1 MEQGAFT
8 GLALADCITGTGTHA
23 QFVKARKIING
34 TDRAEDI
41 ATHADTIVA
50 ALGEGLGLM
59 PGVPTLALA
68 SALVASLTALYDIA
82 GQIRATLV
90 ELQAELRLTQEP
102 AHAQSR

>member
-1 MEQGAFT
+1 
-8 GLALADCITGTGTHA
+8 
-23 QFVKARKIING
+23 
-34 TDRAEDI
+34 
-41 ATHADTIVA
+41 
-50 ALGEGLGLM
+50 M